1 MGVLDEAQRDGL
13 PGAAGLLAGQVP
25 QGLGAGQDRHDGVG
39 LVAGDEAVDR
49 RAGVAAHAEDR
60 VQAVL
65 AVGAEQLEG
74 VVAAVVDDDVA
85 GLQGLEMGERGGALV
100 VVGAEVEIDR
110 EPGLQAVQAAEQA
123 LGVVGL
129 RAGGVVAGVDQRPR
143 QAELG
148 AVDGEY
154 AVAQPERPGLLGA
167 AQDRGVEL
175 PEGVLVDLG
184 PGLAHG
190 GVGDRLRLRQGHVQ
204 GGALGP

>member
-1 MGVLDEAQRDGL
+1 MVQVGQVSHAIAAAVKQGGAEDVLGPAVGVLDEAQRDGL
-13 PGAAGLLAGQVP
+13 PRAAGMLAGQVP
-25 QGLGAGQDRHDGVG
+25 QGLAGQDRHDGVG

-110 EPGLQAVQAAEQA
+110 EPGLQAVQA
-123 LGVVGL
+123 
-129 RAGGVVAGVDQRPR
+129 
-143 QAELG
+143 
-148 AVDGEY
+148 
-154 AVAQPERPGLLGA
+154 
-167 AQDRGVEL
+167 
-175 PEGVLVDLG
+175 
-184 PGLAHG
+184 
-190 GVGDRLRLRQGHVQ
+190 
-204 GGALGP
+204 